1 MSGDYLWDHSGPRDP
16 DIVRLEQELRAFRQA
31 DPPPPLRAHE
41 KRMSRTWIVWAI
53 GMAAMVVALVGF
65 VWQAARL
72 PAGPTL
78 QVTNLG
84 GTPRVGSQAVDNT
97 HQLAVGRW
105 LETDA
110 AARARIDMDIGQVE
124 VDPGTRVALLS
135 TKPGDYRLHLARGT
149 MHAFIWAP
157 PGQFAV
163 ETASSTAIDL
173 GCAYTLTV
181 DDEGVG
187 RVQVTSGWVGFE
199 WNGRESFIPAGAVCV
214 TRPGLGPGT
223 PFYDDASPEFRSA
236 IAAIDFSVGPRANQ
250 GEALQRALSLARP
263 KDAVTLWHLLS
274 RVDAGERDRVFDRLA
289 EFVPPPASVT
299 REGIRGGN
307 RVMLDDW
314 WDALGLGTASW
325 WRTWKQAWRDDK
337 SRR

>member
-16 DIVRLEQELRAFRQA
+16 DIVRLEDELRVFQQA
-31 DPPPPLRAHE
+31 DPPPALRVHD
-41 KRMSRTWIVWAI
+41 KRRSRAWIGWAI
-53 GMAAMVVALVGF
+53 GMAATVIALIGF
-65 VWQAARL
+65 VWQART

-78 QVTNLG
+78 QVTNLA
-84 GTPRVGSQAVDNT
+84 GTPRVGSHPVDNT
-97 HQLAVGRW
+97 HELAVGRW

-110 AARARIDMDIGQVE
+110 GARARIDMEIGQVE
-124 VDPGTRVALLS
+124 VDPGTRVGLLS

-163 ETASSTAIDL
+163 ETTSSTAIDL
-173 GCAYTLTV
+173 GCAYTLSV

-187 RVQVTSGWVGFE
+187 RVEVTSGWVGFE

-223 PFYDDASPEFRSA
+223 PHYDDASPEFR
-236 IAAIDFSVGPRANQ
+236 AAIETIDLNVGPKTNRT
-250 GEALQRALSLARP
+250 EALQRALSLARA

-274 RVDAGERDRVFDRLA
+274 RVDADQRDRVFDRLA

-299 REGIRGGN
+299 RDGIRNG
-307 RVMLDDW
+307 RRDMLDDW

-325 WRTWKQAWRDDK
+325 WRTWKQSWRP
-337 SRR
+337 R

>member
-16 DIVRLEQELRAFRQA
+16 ETVRLEKELGAFGQA
-31 DPPPPLRAHE
+31 DPPPALRVLEPRAA
-41 KRMSRTWIVWAI
+41 RAWTFAWAM
-53 GMAAMVVALVGF
+53 GMAAAVIALVGF
-65 VWQAARL
+65 VWQTRTA
-72 PAGPTL
+72 AGPGL
-78 QVTNLG
+78 QVTRLD
-84 GTPRVGSQAVDNT
+84 GTPVVGSRRVDDT
-97 HQLAVGRW
+97 RELGVGRW

-110 AARARIDMDIGQVE
+110 NARARIDMEIGQVE
-124 VDPGTRVALLS
+124 VDPDSRVGLLS

-163 ETASSTAIDL
+163 ETKSSTAIDL

-187 RVQVTSGWVGFE
+187 HVAVTTGWVGFE
-199 WNGRESFIPAGAVCV
+199 WQGRESFIPAGAVCV

-223 PFYDDASPEFRSA
+223 PHYDDVSPEFR
-236 IAAIDFSVGPRANQ
+236 AAIETIDLKVGPAAHRT
-250 GEALQRALSLARP
+250 EAVQRALSLARP

-274 RVDAGERDRVFDRLA
+274 RVEGDDRDRVFDRLA

-299 REGIRGGN
+299 RDGIRSG
-307 RVMLDDW
+307 RHDMLDDW
-314 WDALGLGTASW
+314 WDHLGLGTASW
-325 WRTWKQAWRDDK
+325 WRTWKQTWRDDK
-337 SRR
+337 SRK